1 MIIRLDIGSGSGRY
15 EDYTTVD
22 QYVSADVM
30 CLMWLLPYENDT
42 VDAIWCSHA
51 LEHVSRVN
59 APKALK
65 EFYRVLKP
73 GSLATITVPDF
84 DWIAKYWITNG
95 GSDLRTSPERLLDPD
110 WQEMIV
116 FGNQVH
122 EGEYHKSAWT
132 LIRLKEALQL
142 AGFSLYYLDWLWDH
156 DQQSIKAIAVKPW

>member
-1 MIIRLDIGSGSGRY
+1 MTIRLDIGSGSGRY

-22 QYVSADVM
+22 QYVSSDVM

-65 EFYRVLKP
+65 EFYRVLKS
-73 GSLATITVPDF
+73 GAAATITVPDF
-84 DWIAKYWITNG
+84 DWVARYWLGTDDVRMPL
-95 GSDLRTSPERLLDPD
+95 SRAEDPT
-110 WQEMIV
+110 WSEQMT

-122 EGEYHKSAWT
+122 EGEYHKSAW
-132 LIRLKEALQL
+132 ALNKL
-142 AGFSLYYLDWLWDH
+142 RDALLVTGFKVHHLGWLWDH
-156 DQQSIKAIAVKPW
+156 DQQSIRAIAVKP

>member
-1 MIIRLDIGSGSGRY
+1 VIRLDIGSGSGRY
-15 EDYTTVD
+15 EDYRTVD

-65 EFYRVLKP
+65 EFYRVLK
-73 GSLATITVPDF
+73 SRASATITVPDF
-84 DWIAKYWITNG
+84 DWVARQWLG
-95 GSDLRTSPERLLDPD
+95 GSDSRMPLVRVKDPT
-110 WQEMIV
+110 WTEQMT

-132 LIRLKEALQL
+132 LGKLHLALVDV
-142 AGFSLYYLDWLWDH
+142 GFTVHQIDWQWDH
-156 DQQSIKAIAVKPW
+156 DQQSIRAIAVKP